1 MEKQPSP
8 GGEILL
14 YENGGEKEFV
24 SVVFQDE
31 TFWLTQS
38 GMAELFDCSTDNISL
53 HLKNIYAE
61 EELTPEATTEK
72 ISVVRQEGSR
82 QVRRTLEHYN
92 LDVIIAV
99 GYRVNSKKATRFRQW
114 ATKTLKEYIQKGF
127 VLNDELMK
135 NGRPFGRDYFD
146 ELLERIREIR
156 ASERRAY
163 QKIADVFEQCSYDY
177 DKNSETTRAFY
188 SFVQN
193 KLHFA
198 VTGKTAAELI
208 AERATL
214 DSPTMGLT
222 TWKGAPDGKILKS
235 DTLVAKNYLNEK
247 EMSRLNRLVTMFID
261 YAELMAEDEQL
272 MSMEDWLHETDR
284 FLTNNRRNVLEGKG
298 HISREAAVKK
308 VSDIYAQFRKK
319 QDADYISEFD
329 RAMERY
335 LKGGGNP

>member
-8 GGEILL
+8 RGEILL
-14 YENGGEKEFV
+14 YSSGDSKEFV
-24 SVVFQDE
+24 SVIFKDE
-31 TFWLTQS
+31 NFWMTQKAM
-38 GMAELFDCSTDNISL
+38 GELFGCTADNISL
-53 HLKNIYAE
+53 HLKNIFAE
-61 EELTPEATTEK
+61 EELERDSVTEK
-72 ISVVRQEGSR
+72 ISVTAADGKNYLTQC
-82 QVRRTLEHYN
+82 YN
-92 LDVIIAV
+92 LDAIIAV

-127 VLNDELMK
+127 VLNDEMLK

-177 DKNSETTRAFY
+177 DKNSETTKAFY
-188 SFVQN
+188 AFVQN

-208 AERATL
+208 SERATL

-247 EMSRLNRLVTMFID
+247 ELSRLNRLVTMFID

-272 MSMEDWLHETDR
+272 MSMEDWLRETDR
-284 FLTNNRRNVLEGKG
+284 FLTNNRRKVLEGKG

>member
-1 MEKQPSP
+1 MSEEMVN

-14 YENGGEKEFV
+14 YQNGAEKEV
-24 SVVFQDE
+24 VNVVFHDE
-31 TFWLTQS
+31 NFWLTQK
-38 GMAELFDCSTDNISL
+38 GMAELFGVKVPAISK
-53 HLKNIYAE
+53 HLKNIFLD
-61 EELTPEATTEK
+61 EELDESMVVSKMEITTPHGAIEGKTQTNEANF
-72 ISVVRQEGSR
+72 
-82 QVRRTLEHYN
+82 YN
-92 LDVIIAV
+92 LDAIIAV

-127 VLNDELMK
+127 VLNDEMMK
-135 NGRPFGRDYFD
+135 NGHPFGRDYFD

-177 DKNSETTRAFY
+177 DKNSETTKAFY
-188 SFVQN
+188 AFVQN
-193 KLHFA
+193 KLHYA
-198 VTGKTAAELI
+198 VTGKTAAELLSQ
-208 AERATL
+208 RATL

-235 DTLVAKNYLNEK
+235 DTLVAKNYLNQK
-247 EMSRLNRLVTMFID
+247 ELSRLNRLVTMFID

-272 MSMEDWLHETDR
+272 MSMQDWLKETDR
-284 FLTNNRRNVLEGKG
+284 FLTNNRRQVLDGKG

-308 VSDIYAQFRKK
+308 VSSIYEEFRKR

-329 RAMERY
+329 RQTEKY
-335 LKGGGNP
+335 LKGE

>member
-1 MEKQPSP
+1 MDHELMKQ
-8 GGEILL
+8 GDILL
-14 YENGGEKEFV
+14 YDNGTDKQFI

-31 TFWLTQS
+31 TFWLTQN
-38 GMAELFDCSTDNISL
+38 GMAELFDCTPENIIQ
-53 HLKNIYAE
+53 HLKHIYAD
-61 EELTPEATTEK
+61 EELYFEATAK
-72 ISVVRQEGSR
+72 KFLVVRKEGTR
-82 QVRRTLEHYN
+82 NVKRELDHYN
-92 LDVIIAV
+92 LDAIIAV

-127 VLNDELMK
+127 VLNDEMMK
-135 NGRPFGRDYFD
+135 NGRPFGKDYFD

-177 DKNSETTRAFY
+177 DKNSDTTKAFY
-188 SFVQN
+188 AFVQN

-208 AERATL
+208 SERASL

-222 TWKGAPDGKILKS
+222 TWKGAPDGKIMKS
-235 DTLVAKNYLNEK
+235 DVLVAKNYLNEK
-247 EMSRLNRLVTMFID
+247 EISRLNRLVTMFID

-272 MSMEDWLHETDR
+272 MSMADWLAETDR

-298 HISREAAVKK
+298 RVSHEAAAKK
-308 VSDIYAQFRKK
+308 AGDIYAEFRKR
-319 QDADYISEFD
+319 QDAEYISDFD
-329 RAMERY
+329 RETAKY
-335 LKGGGNP
+335 LKGE

>member
-1 MEKQPSP
+1 MSEEMVK

-14 YENGGEKEFV
+14 YQNGAEKEV
-24 SVVFQDE
+24 VNVVFHDE
-31 TFWLTQS
+31 NFWLTQK
-38 GMAELFDCSTDNISL
+38 GMAELFGVKVPAISK
-53 HLKNIYAE
+53 HLKNIFLD
-61 EELTPEATTEK
+61 EELDETMVVSKMEITTPHGAIEGKTQTNEANF
-72 ISVVRQEGSR
+72 
-82 QVRRTLEHYN
+82 YN
-92 LDVIIAV
+92 LDAIIAV

-127 VLNDELMK
+127 VLNDEMMK

-177 DKNSETTRAFY
+177 DKNSETTKAFY
-188 SFVQN
+188 AFVQN
-193 KLHFA
+193 KLHYA
-198 VTGKTAAELI
+198 VTGKTAAELLSQ
-208 AERATL
+208 RATL

-222 TWKGAPDGKILKS
+222 NWKGAPDGKILKS
-235 DTLVAKNYLNEK
+235 DTLVAKNYLNQK
-247 EMSRLNRLVTMFID
+247 ELSRLNRLVTMFID

-272 MSMEDWLHETDR
+272 MSMQDWLKETDR
-284 FLTNNRRNVLEGKG
+284 FLTNNRRQVLGGKG

-308 VSDIYAQFRKK
+308 VSGIYEEFRKR

-329 RAMERY
+329 RQTEKY
-335 LKGGGNP
+335 LKGE

>member
-1 MEKQPSP
+1 MGNELLPS
-8 GGEILL
+8 GEILF
-14 YENGGEKEFV
+14 YNNGGEKEFV

-31 TFWLTQS
+31 TFWLSQK
-38 GMAELFDCSTDNISL
+38 GMAELFETSKQNISL
-53 HLKNIYAE
+53 HLKNCFDE
-61 EELTPEATTEK
+61 EELDKE
-72 ISVVRQEGSR
+72 SVVKDFLTTAADGKNYKTQ
-82 QVRRTLEHYN
+82 HYN
-92 LDVIIAV
+92 LDAIIAV

-114 ATKTLKEYIQKGF
+114 ATKTLKEYITKGF

-156 ASERRAY
+156 ASERRAH
-163 QKIADVFEQCSYDY
+163 QKIADIFEQCSYDY

-208 AERATL
+208 SERATL

-235 DTLVAKNYLNEK
+235 DTLIAKNYLNEK
-247 EMSRLNRLVTMFID
+247 EIARLNRLVTMFID
-261 YAELMAEDEQL
+261 YAELMAEDEVP
-272 MSMEDWLHETDR
+272 MSMKAGRDR
-284 FLTNNRRNVLEGKG
+284 PLP
-298 HISREAAVKK
+298 H
-308 VSDIYAQFRKK
+308 Q
-319 QDADYISEFD
+319 
-329 RAMERY
+329 
-335 LKGGGNP
+335 

>member
-1 MEKQPSP
+1 MSEEMVN

-14 YENGGEKEFV
+14 YQNGAEKEV
-24 SVVFQDE
+24 VNVVFHDE
-31 TFWLTQS
+31 NFWLTQK
-38 GMAELFDCSTDNISL
+38 GMAELFGVKVPAISK
-53 HLKNIYAE
+53 HLKNIFLD
-61 EELTPEATTEK
+61 EELDESMVVSKMEITTPHGAIEGKTQTNEANF
-72 ISVVRQEGSR
+72 
-82 QVRRTLEHYN
+82 YN
-92 LDVIIAV
+92 LDAIIAV

-127 VLNDELMK
+127 VLNDEMMK
-135 NGRPFGRDYFD
+135 NGRPFGKDYFD

-177 DKNSETTRAFY
+177 DKNSETTKAFY
-188 SFVQN
+188 AFVQN
-193 KLHFA
+193 KLHYA
-198 VTGKTAAELI
+198 VTGKTAAELLSQ
-208 AERATL
+208 RATL

-235 DTLVAKNYLNEK
+235 DTLVAKNYLNQK
-247 EMSRLNRLVTMFID
+247 ELSRLNRLVTMFID

-272 MSMEDWLHETDR
+272 MSMQDWLKETDR
-284 FLTNNRRNVLEGKG
+284 FLINNRRQVLDGKG

-308 VSDIYAQFRKK
+308 VSGIYEEFRKR

-329 RAMERY
+329 RQTEKY
-335 LKGGGNP
+335 LKGE

>member
-1 MEKQPSP
+1 MSEEMVN

-14 YENGGEKEFV
+14 YQNGAEKEV
-24 SVVFQDE
+24 VNVVFHDE
-31 TFWLTQS
+31 NFWLTQK
-38 GMAELFDCSTDNISL
+38 GMAELFGVKVPAISK
-53 HLKNIYAE
+53 HLKNIFLD
-61 EELTPEATTEK
+61 EELDETMVVSKMEITTPHGAIEGKTQTNEANF
-72 ISVVRQEGSR
+72 
-82 QVRRTLEHYN
+82 YN
-92 LDVIIAV
+92 LDAIIAV

-127 VLNDELMK
+127 VLNDEMMK

-177 DKNSETTRAFY
+177 DKNSETTKAFY
-188 SFVQN
+188 AFVQN
-193 KLHFA
+193 KLHYA
-198 VTGKTAAELI
+198 VTGKTAAELLSQ
-208 AERATL
+208 RATL

-235 DTLVAKNYLNEK
+235 DTLVAKNYLNQK
-247 EMSRLNRLVTMFID
+247 ELSRLNRLVTMFID

-272 MSMEDWLHETDR
+272 MSMQDWLKETDR
-284 FLTNNRRNVLEGKG
+284 FLTNNRRQVLDDKG
-298 HISREAAVKK
+298 RISREAAVKK
-308 VSDIYAQFRKK
+308 VSGIYEEFRKR

-329 RAMERY
+329 RQTEKY
-335 LKGGGNP
+335 LKGE

>member
-1 MEKQPSP
+1 MGKELLQS
-8 GGEILL
+8 GEVLL
-14 YENGGEKEFV
+14 YNNGGEKEFV

-31 TFWLTQS
+31 TFWLSQK
-38 GMAELFDCSTDNISL
+38 GMSELFETSKQNISL
-53 HLKNIYAE
+53 HLKNCFDE
-61 EELTPEATTEK
+61 EELDKE
-72 ISVVRQEGSR
+72 SVVKDFLTTAADGKNYKTQY
-82 QVRRTLEHYN
+82 YN
-92 LDVIIAV
+92 LDAIIAV

-114 ATKTLKEYIQKGF
+114 ATKTLKEYITKGF

-156 ASERRAY
+156 VSERRAY
-163 QKIADVFEQCSYDY
+163 QKIADIFEQCSYDY
-177 DKNSETTRAFY
+177 DKNSETTKAFY
-188 SFVQN
+188 AFVQN

-214 DSPTMGLT
+214 NSPTMGLT

-247 EMSRLNRLVTMFID
+247 EIAHLNRLVTMFID

-272 MSMEDWLHETDR
+272 MSMTDWLAETDR
-284 FLTNNRRNVLEGKG
+284 FLTNNRRKVLEGKG
-298 HISREAAVKK
+298 KISREAAEKK
-308 VSDIYAQFRKK
+308 VSDIYAEFRKK

-329 RAMERY
+329 RQTAKY
-335 LKGGGNP
+335 LKGETDD

>member
-1 MEKQPSP
+1 MDHELMKQ
-8 GGEILL
+8 GDILL
-14 YENGGEKEFV
+14 YDNGIDKQFV

-31 TFWLTQS
+31 TFWLTQN
-38 GMAELFDCSTDNISL
+38 GMAELFDCTPENIIQ
-53 HLKNIYAE
+53 HLKHIYAD
-61 EELTPEATTEK
+61 EELYFEATAK
-72 ISVVRQEGSR
+72 KFLVVRKEGTR
-82 QVRRTLEHYN
+82 NVKRELDHYN
-92 LDVIIAV
+92 LDAIIAV

-127 VLNDELMK
+127 VLNDEMMK
-135 NGRPFGRDYFD
+135 NGRPFGKDYFD

-177 DKNSETTRAFY
+177 DKNSDTTKAFY
-188 SFVQN
+188 AFVQN

-208 AERATL
+208 SERASL

-222 TWKGAPDGKILKS
+222 TWKGAPDGKIMKS
-235 DTLVAKNYLNEK
+235 DVLVAKNYLNEK
-247 EMSRLNRLVTMFID
+247 EISRLNRLVTMFID

-272 MSMEDWLHETDR
+272 MSMADWLAETDR

-298 HISREAAVKK
+298 KISHEAAAKK
-308 VSDIYAQFRKK
+308 AGDIYAEFRKR
-319 QDADYISEFD
+319 QDAEYISDFD
-329 RAMERY
+329 RETAKY
-335 LKGGGNP
+335 LKGE

>member
-1 MEKQPSP
+1 MEHEMMEHS
-8 GGEILL
+8 EILL
-14 YENGGEKEFV
+14 YSDENGKEFV
-24 SVVFQDE
+24 NVVFMDE
-31 TFWLTQS
+31 TFWLTQV
-38 GMAELFDCSTDNISL
+38 GMAELFDSSKSNISE
-53 HLKNIYAE
+53 HLSHIFEE
-61 EELTPEATTEK
+61 EELDK
-72 ISVVRQEGSR
+72 GSCMRKFGISEFS
-82 QVRRTLEHYN
+82 TKPTNFYN
-92 LDVIIAV
+92 LDAIIAV

-135 NGRPFGRDYFD
+135 NGRPFGKDYFD

-177 DKNSETTRAFY
+177 DKNSDTTKAFY
-188 SFVQN
+188 AFVQN
-193 KLHFA
+193 KLHYA

-208 AERATL
+208 SERATL

-247 EMSRLNRLVTMFID
+247 ELSRLNRLVTMFID

-272 MSMEDWLHETDR
+272 MSMQDWLNETDR
-284 FLTNNRRNVLEGKG
+284 FLTNNRRNVLDGKG
-298 HISREAAVKK
+298 HVSREAAAKK
-308 VSDIYAQFRKK
+308 VGAIYEEFRKK
-319 QDADYISEFD
+319 QDAAYISEFD
-329 RAMERY
+329 RQTEQY
-335 LKGGGNP
+335 LKGE

>member
-1 MEKQPSP
+1 M
-8 GGEILL
+8 GNDLANRGEILL
-14 YENGGEKEFV
+14 YSDDNGKEFIN
-24 SVVFQDE
+24 VVFEDE
-31 TFWLTQS
+31 TFWLPQKA
-38 GMAELFDCSTDNISL
+38 MAELFDVKVPAISK
-53 HLKNIYAE
+53 HLKNIFLD
-61 EELTPEATTEK
+61 EELDETMVVSKMEITTPHGAIEGKTQTNEANF
-72 ISVVRQEGSR
+72 
-82 QVRRTLEHYN
+82 YN
-92 LDVIIAV
+92 LDAIIAV

-127 VLNDELMK
+127 VLNDEMMK

-177 DKNSETTRAFY
+177 DKNSETTKAFY
-188 SFVQN
+188 AFVQN
-193 KLHFA
+193 KLHYA

-208 AERATL
+208 SQRATL

-235 DTLVAKNYLNEK
+235 DTLVAKNYLNQK
-247 EMSRLNRLVTMFID
+247 ELSRLNRLVTMFID

-272 MSMEDWLHETDR
+272 MSMQDWLKETDR
-284 FLTNNRRNVLEGKG
+284 FLTNNRRQVLDGKG
-298 HISREAAVKK
+298 RISREAAVKK
-308 VSDIYAQFRKK
+308 VSGIYEEFRKR

-329 RAMERY
+329 RQTEKY
-335 LKGGGNP
+335 LKGE

>member
-1 MEKQPSP
+1 MSEEMVK

-14 YENGGEKEFV
+14 YQNGAEKEV
-24 SVVFQDE
+24 VNVVFHDE
-31 TFWLTQS
+31 NFWLTQK
-38 GMAELFDCSTDNISL
+38 GMAELFGVKVPAISK
-53 HLKNIYAE
+53 HLKNIFLD
-61 EELTPEATTEK
+61 EELDETMVVSKMEITTPHGAIEGKTQTNEANF
-72 ISVVRQEGSR
+72 
-82 QVRRTLEHYN
+82 YN
-92 LDVIIAV
+92 LDAIIAV

-127 VLNDELMK
+127 VLNDEMMK

-177 DKNSETTRAFY
+177 DKNSETTKAFY
-188 SFVQN
+188 AFVQN
-193 KLHFA
+193 KLHYA
-198 VTGKTAAELI
+198 VTGKTAAELLSQ
-208 AERATL
+208 RATL

-235 DTLVAKNYLNEK
+235 DTLVAKNYLNQK
-247 EMSRLNRLVTMFID
+247 ELSRLNRLVTMFID

-272 MSMEDWLHETDR
+272 MSMQDWLKETDR
-284 FLTNNRRNVLEGKG
+284 FLTNNRRQVLDGKG
-298 HISREAAVKK
+298 RISREAAVKQ
-308 VSDIYAQFRKK
+308 VSSIYEEFRKR

-329 RAMERY
+329 RQTEKY
-335 LKGGGNP
+335 LKGE